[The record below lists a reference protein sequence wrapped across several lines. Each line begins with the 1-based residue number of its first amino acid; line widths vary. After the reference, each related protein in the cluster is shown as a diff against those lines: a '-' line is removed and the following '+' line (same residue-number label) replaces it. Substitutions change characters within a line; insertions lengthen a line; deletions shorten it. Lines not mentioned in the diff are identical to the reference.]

1 MKTVFA
7 DSSYYLALLNE
18 NDEFHARAT
27 ELTVTVSARLATTV
41 WVLTEVADALC
52 RPPARRLVRPFMRDL
67 QADHTVAIVPA
78 GDALFE
84 AGLELFARRA
94 DKDWSLTDCI
104 SFVVMRQ
111 RRLGDALT
119 SDHHFVQAGFKA
131 LLL

>member
-7 DSSYYLALLNE
+7 DTSYYLALLNE

-27 ELTVTVSARLATTV
+27 ELTGTMASRLVTTV
-41 WVLTEVADALC
+41 WVLTEVADALS
-52 RPPARRLVRPFMRDL
+52 RPPARRLVTPFVRDL
-67 QADHTVAIVPA
+67 RADRAVTIVPP
-78 GDALFE
+78 GSVLFDG
-84 AGLELFARRA
+84 GLELFARRT

-111 RRLGDALT
+111 RRLHEALST
-119 SDHHFVQAGFKA
+119 DHHFEQAGFKA